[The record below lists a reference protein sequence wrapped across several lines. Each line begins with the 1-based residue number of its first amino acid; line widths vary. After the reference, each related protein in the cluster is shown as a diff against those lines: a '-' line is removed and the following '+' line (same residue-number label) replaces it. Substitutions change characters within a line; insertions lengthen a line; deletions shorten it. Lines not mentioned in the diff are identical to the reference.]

1 MSSLPNITTGI
12 EINRVEI
19 WVTNKTGTTSNTRNI
34 IAVANLGE
42 SGQRVPSNNTDGL
55 YDMLSTQY
63 ADARDIDQT
72 NTVLSGI
79 PDFESG
85 RDYEKLASARLL
97 TSSEYTVN
105 KALGYVSLKSGLQTD
120 QVLAVA
126 FEFTSGGVTYKV
138 GEFAADITETSKALY
153 VKALK
158 NTSNNPQQANWQL
171 MMKNVY
177 YLASRVEKTK
187 FRLDIK
193 YQSDTAGVY
202 LTYIPD
208 QRVKSTT
215 LLKMLGCDRLDNN
228 NKLHPNGYFDFI
240 EGYTVSDGRVFLPSA
255 EPFGAYLRKQ
265 LQNSG
270 LPASEA
276 EKYVFSELYD
286 STKTVAKLIAEKDK
300 YMLVGQYKG
309 SSANVIS
316 LGAYNVP
323 RGSVVVTAGGV
334 VLTEGS
340 DYSVDYSAGEVTIL
354 NQSIID
360 AGTNVSVSLESDTDY
375 GMQRKT
381 MLGLN
386 WEYELSK
393 NLQIGGTLMHLHEQA
408 LTSKVTMGEEPL
420 SNTIWGLNI
429 NWKQESQ
436 WLTSMLNKIP
446 FLHVKQ
452 PSYISFTGEFAQL
465 IAGTAKGTQDNASYV
480 DDFENTKSYLDMSNP
495 KEWTLSSVPSM
506 FPESSDKTGVSSG
519 YNRALLAWYNVDPI
533 FTRRSSTLTPA
544 HIKSDLNQ
552 LSNHYVREVYVKE
565 LYPNRDQSTYN
576 GATST
581 LPILN
586 LAYYPEERGPYNLS
600 LNLNSNGRLLSPETK
615 WGGMMRKIDT
625 NDFEQANIEYI
636 EFWLLD
642 PFIYT
647 RQDGTA
653 SDYAGD
659 LYFNLGEISE
669 DILRDGKKFYE
680 SGMPVDGS
688 QNYTTTQWGKIP
700 VQATQTYAFATTTGS
715 RKKQDVGFNGLTD
728 EEEQQFGAYNQWIN
742 SVGSI
747 VTNDSTLQSWR
758 QDPAG
763 DDYHYFRGSDFDNER
778 KSILDRYKRINNP
791 QGNSPETEDQ
801 TESYDTSYKSG
812 PDVEDINQDYTLNEY
827 ERYYQYKVRIS
838 PEILDAYRNGAAP
851 SDCFITDMR
860 TSSVKLRNG
869 DTTSVNWYQFR
880 IPLTE
885 YERKVGSISDF
896 TSVRFM
902 RMFMTG
908 FQKPI
913 VLRFGSLDLV
923 RGEWRIY
930 KQSLGT
936 GAEGGSLEVS
946 AVNIEE
952 NNDKT
957 PVNYVLPP
965 GISRVTDPSQP
976 QLVENNEQSLNMV
989 VKNLQ
994 NGESKAVYR
1003 NINIDLRQYRH
1014 MQMFVHANHLVP
1026 DATQLQDNQ
1035 LAVFIRM
1042 GSDYKNNY
1050 YEYEIPLSLTPDRS
1064 DYSKYSNADRM
1075 QVWPEENM
1083 LDVNLDVFTRL
1094 KKARNLAKAQGI
1106 GSFNQL
1112 YSDYDPDRPGNKI
1125 SILGNPTLGE
1135 VKVMMIG
1142 VRNISGSVK
1151 SGEVWVNELRLMDT
1165 NNDGGWA
1172 ASGNMNV
1179 QLSDFGTV
1187 NLSGRY
1193 ISDGF
1198 GGLEESVT
1206 QRSTDTQK
1214 EYSVTAQFEL
1224 GKFFPDKAK
1233 VSAPIYYSVSQQEI
1247 RPRYNPLDSDMKLS
1261 DALDAAAN
1269 KHERDSIESIA
1280 VTKTKN
1286 TNFSISNLRWGMK
1299 TKRHPMP
1306 YDPAN
1311 FSLSYS
1317 HSHRNTSGKTTVYEK
1332 EDQWRGALNYSYSPV
1347 YKSWEPF
1354 KSLKGKSKWLNLP
1367 KSLSFN
1373 YLPQSIAFNTE
1384 MTRNY
1389 YELQERDLESL
1400 ENQNLPLTFSEQFL
1414 WNRDFSLRWD
1424 FTKNLHFSFQSATR
1438 AEIEEPYTPINKDL
1452 YPDQYVAWKDSVKQS
1467 ILNWGTPLD
1476 YQQQVSASYQLPLNK
1491 LPIFDW
1497 LNADVSYT
1505 SKYTWVRG
1513 TELEDGT
1520 SLGNTITTNRN
1531 FNINSALNLE
1541 TLYNHIPFLKK
1552 ANERFKKSASASR
1565 KTNSKAHARKP
1576 SVPQKSVTKDSVK
1589 VKRDLDESWWYK
1601 PAQSI
1606 ARFLMMVRSV
1616 NISYRT
1622 QYSMLLPGF
1631 MPNVGDMLGQNKS
1644 GSTLA
1649 PGLDFAF
1656 GLVGDGYLDKAISN
1670 DWLLQNDSVSTPANI
1685 NMSKDLQIKAVLEPI
1700 RDLKIDLSASRTDNR
1715 AKSVQ
1720 YMYDGMP
1727 TTLSGTFT
1735 MTTISLRGALAGMG
1749 NADNGYHS
1757 AAFERFREIIPEFQ
1771 QRVGEE
1777 YSAEVLIPAFLSAYT
1792 SGAGKS
1798 LDIFPALTRLL
1809 PNWSMRYGGLSKLP
1823 WVKEHLKSLNLSHAY
1838 KSVYNV
1844 GSYVNN
1850 SYSTVSI
1857 NEAFSPL
1864 LGIDATF
1871 QNDLTAKLE
1880 YRTTRVLNL
1889 SMTSVQL
1896 NESLSKDWVIG
1907 LAYKL
1912 RDFNLFGAKGNRKV
1926 SRAQNPKR
1934 ASNAS
1939 NTSTARKTSK
1949 TGVNHDLN
1957 LRLDISLRKQAAIT
1971 RDIATGVSSASSG
1984 NSAFKLSFMADYTLS
1999 RLLTLTFYYDSQT
2012 NTPLLA
2018 SNSYPTTTHDFGLSM
2033 KFSLTR

>member
-1 MSSLPNITTGI
+1 
-12 EINRVEI
+12 
-19 WVTNKTGTTSNTRNI
+19 
-34 IAVANLGE
+34 
-42 SGQRVPSNNTDGL
+42 
-55 YDMLSTQY
+55 
-63 ADARDIDQT
+63 
-72 NTVLSGI
+72 
-79 PDFESG
+79 
-85 RDYEKLASARLL
+85 
-97 TSSEYTVN
+97 
-105 KALGYVSLKSGLQTD
+105 
-120 QVLAVA
+120 
-126 FEFTSGGVTYKV
+126 
-138 GEFAADITETSKALY
+138 
-153 VKALK
+153 
-158 NTSNNPQQANWQL
+158 
-171 MMKNVY
+171 
-177 YLASRVEKTK
+177 
-187 FRLDIK
+187 
-193 YQSDTAGVY
+193 
-202 LTYIPD
+202 
-208 QRVKSTT
+208 
-215 LLKMLGCDRLDNN
+215 
-228 NKLHPNGYFDFI
+228 
-240 EGYTVSDGRVFLPSA
+240 
-255 EPFGAYLRKQ
+255 
-265 LQNSG
+265 
-270 LPASEA
+270 
-276 EKYVFSELYD
+276 
-286 STKTVAKLIAEKDK
+286 
-300 YMLVGQYKG
+300 
-309 SSANVIS
+309 
-316 LGAYNVP
+316 
-323 RGSVVVTAGGV
+323 
-334 VLTEGS
+334 
-340 DYSVDYSAGEVTIL
+340 
-354 NQSIID
+354 
-360 AGTNVSVSLESDTDY
+360 
-375 GMQRKT
+375 
-381 MLGLN
+381 
-386 WEYELSK
+386 
-393 NLQIGGTLMHLHEQA
+393 
-408 LTSKVTMGEEPL
+408 
-420 SNTIWGLNI
+420 
-429 NWKQESQ
+429 
-436 WLTSMLNKIP
+436 
-446 FLHVKQ
+446 
-452 PSYISFTGEFAQL
+452 
-465 IAGTAKGTQDNASYV
+465 
-480 DDFENTKSYLDMSNP
+480 
-495 KEWTLSSVPSM
+495 
-506 FPESSDKTGVSSG
+506 
-519 YNRALLAWYNVDPI
+519 
-533 FTRRSSTLTPA
+533 
-544 HIKSDLNQ
+544 
-552 LSNHYVREVYVKE
+552 
-565 LYPNRDQSTYN
+565 
-576 GATST
+576 
-581 LPILN
+581 
-586 LAYYPEERGPYNLS
+586 
-600 LNLNSNGRLLSPETK
+600 
-615 WGGMMRKIDT
+615 
-625 NDFEQANIEYI
+625 
-636 EFWLLD
+636 
-642 PFIYT
+642 
-647 RQDGTA
+647 
-653 SDYAGD
+653 
-659 LYFNLGEISE
+659 
-669 DILRDGKKFYE
+669 
-680 SGMPVDGS
+680 
-688 QNYTTTQWGKIP
+688 
-700 VQATQTYAFATTTGS
+700 
-715 RKKQDVGFNGLTD
+715 
-728 EEEQQFGAYNQWIN
+728 
-742 SVGSI
+742 
-747 VTNDSTLQSWR
+747 
-758 QDPAG
+758 
-763 DDYHYFRGSDFDNER
+763 
-778 KSILDRYKRINNP
+778 
-791 QGNSPETEDQ
+791 
-801 TESYDTSYKSG
+801 
-812 PDVEDINQDYTLNEY
+812 
-827 ERYYQYKVRIS
+827 
-838 PEILDAYRNGAAP
+838 
-851 SDCFITDMR
+851 
-860 TSSVKLRNG
+860 
-869 DTTSVNWYQFR
+869 
-880 IPLTE
+880 
-885 YERKVGSISDF
+885 
-896 TSVRFM
+896 
-902 RMFMTG
+902 
-908 FQKPI
+908 
-913 VLRFGSLDLV
+913 
-923 RGEWRIY
+923 
-930 KQSLGT
+930 
-936 GAEGGSLEVS
+936 
-946 AVNIEE
+946 
-952 NNDKT
+952 
-957 PVNYVLPP
+957 
-965 GISRVTDPSQP
+965 
-976 QLVENNEQSLNMV
+976 MV

-1286 TNFSISNLRWGMK
+1286 TNFSISNLRWGLK

-1565 KTNSKAHARKP
+1565 KTNSRANARKP

-1589 VKRDLDESWWYK
+1589 VKRDLETSWWYK

-1656 GLVGDGYLDKAISN
+1656 GLVGDGYLDKAINN
-1670 DWLLQNDSVSTPANI
+1670 DWMLQNDSVSTPANI

-1757 AAFERFREIIPEFQ
+1757 AAFEHFREIIPEFQ

>member
-1 MSSLPNITTGI
+1 
-12 EINRVEI
+12 
-19 WVTNKTGTTSNTRNI
+19 
-34 IAVANLGE
+34 
-42 SGQRVPSNNTDGL
+42 
-55 YDMLSTQY
+55 
-63 ADARDIDQT
+63 
-72 NTVLSGI
+72 
-79 PDFESG
+79 
-85 RDYEKLASARLL
+85 
-97 TSSEYTVN
+97 
-105 KALGYVSLKSGLQTD
+105 
-120 QVLAVA
+120 
-126 FEFTSGGVTYKV
+126 
-138 GEFAADITETSKALY
+138 
-153 VKALK
+153 
-158 NTSNNPQQANWQL
+158 
-171 MMKNVY
+171 
-177 YLASRVEKTK
+177 
-187 FRLDIK
+187 
-193 YQSDTAGVY
+193 
-202 LTYIPD
+202 
-208 QRVKSTT
+208 
-215 LLKMLGCDRLDNN
+215 
-228 NKLHPNGYFDFI
+228 
-240 EGYTVSDGRVFLPSA
+240 
-255 EPFGAYLRKQ
+255 
-265 LQNSG
+265 
-270 LPASEA
+270 
-276 EKYVFSELYD
+276 
-286 STKTVAKLIAEKDK
+286 
-300 YMLVGQYKG
+300 
-309 SSANVIS
+309 
-316 LGAYNVP
+316 
-323 RGSVVVTAGGV
+323 
-334 VLTEGS
+334 
-340 DYSVDYSAGEVTIL
+340 
-354 NQSIID
+354 
-360 AGTNVSVSLESDTDY
+360 
-375 GMQRKT
+375 
-381 MLGLN
+381 
-386 WEYELSK
+386 
-393 NLQIGGTLMHLHEQA
+393 
-408 LTSKVTMGEEPL
+408 
-420 SNTIWGLNI
+420 
-429 NWKQESQ
+429 
-436 WLTSMLNKIP
+436 
-446 FLHVKQ
+446 
-452 PSYISFTGEFAQL
+452 
-465 IAGTAKGTQDNASYV
+465 
-480 DDFENTKSYLDMSNP
+480 
-495 KEWTLSSVPSM
+495 
-506 FPESSDKTGVSSG
+506 
-519 YNRALLAWYNVDPI
+519 
-533 FTRRSSTLTPA
+533 
-544 HIKSDLNQ
+544 
-552 LSNHYVREVYVKE
+552 
-565 LYPNRDQSTYN
+565 
-576 GATST
+576 
-581 LPILN
+581 
-586 LAYYPEERGPYNLS
+586 
-600 LNLNSNGRLLSPETK
+600 
-615 WGGMMRKIDT
+615 
-625 NDFEQANIEYI
+625 
-636 EFWLLD
+636 
-642 PFIYT
+642 
-647 RQDGTA
+647 
-653 SDYAGD
+653 
-659 LYFNLGEISE
+659 
-669 DILRDGKKFYE
+669 
-680 SGMPVDGS
+680 
-688 QNYTTTQWGKIP
+688 
-700 VQATQTYAFATTTGS
+700 
-715 RKKQDVGFNGLTD
+715 
-728 EEEQQFGAYNQWIN
+728 
-742 SVGSI
+742 
-747 VTNDSTLQSWR
+747 
-758 QDPAG
+758 
-763 DDYHYFRGSDFDNER
+763 
-778 KSILDRYKRINNP
+778 
-791 QGNSPETEDQ
+791 
-801 TESYDTSYKSG
+801 
-812 PDVEDINQDYTLNEY
+812 
-827 ERYYQYKVRIS
+827 
-838 PEILDAYRNGAAP
+838 
-851 SDCFITDMR
+851 
-860 TSSVKLRNG
+860 
-869 DTTSVNWYQFR
+869 
-880 IPLTE
+880 
-885 YERKVGSISDF
+885 
-896 TSVRFM
+896 
-902 RMFMTG
+902 
-908 FQKPI
+908 
-913 VLRFGSLDLV
+913 
-923 RGEWRIY
+923 
-930 KQSLGT
+930 
-936 GAEGGSLEVS
+936 
-946 AVNIEE
+946 
-952 NNDKT
+952 
-957 PVNYVLPP
+957 
-965 GISRVTDPSQP
+965 
-976 QLVENNEQSLNMV
+976 
-989 VKNLQ
+989 
-994 NGESKAVYR
+994 
-1003 NINIDLRQYRH
+1003 
-1014 MQMFVHANHLVP
+1014 
-1026 DATQLQDNQ
+1026 
-1035 LAVFIRM
+1035 M

-1491 LPIFDW
+1491 LPILDW
-1497 LNADVSYT
+1497 LNTDVSYT

-1565 KTNSKAHARKP
+1565 KTNSRANARKP

-1589 VKRDLDESWWYK
+1589 VKRDLETSWWYK

-1656 GLVGDGYLDKAISN
+1656 GLVGDGYLDKAINN
-1670 DWLLQNDSVSTPANI
+1670 DWMLQNDSVSTPANI

-1757 AAFERFREIIPEFQ
+1757 AAFEHFREIIPEFQ